1 MPRNNEIQFRR
12 GTVTEWST
20 IDPILASGEPAF
32 NLTNYSLKIGDGKKE
47 WSLLPEITG
56 SGVGGPDIYLSGVS
70 FDNNTRNLTF
80 TWNSTLPDLTVNIPG
95 GSGGTAGNTLT
106 YQNINTNTTLSYN
119 DHLIFVDTS
128 SNSVDIQL
136 PLASGYGGT
145 QFILKQK
152 TGNNPINI
160 LASGSETIDDQ
171 SQYQIFYSK
180 NSISVVSDNSNW
192 YIV

>member
-12 GTVTEWST
+12 GTVTEWNT

-32 NLTNYSLKIGDGKKE
+32 NLTNYSLKIGDGEKE
-47 WSLLPEITG
+47 WSLLPEI
-56 SGVGGPDIYLSGVS
+56 GGTDIYLSGVS

-80 TWNSTLPDLTVNIPG
+80 TWNSTLSDLTVNIP
-95 GSGGTAGNTLT
+95 AGNTLA

-160 LASGSETIDDQ
+160 LPSGNETIDDQ